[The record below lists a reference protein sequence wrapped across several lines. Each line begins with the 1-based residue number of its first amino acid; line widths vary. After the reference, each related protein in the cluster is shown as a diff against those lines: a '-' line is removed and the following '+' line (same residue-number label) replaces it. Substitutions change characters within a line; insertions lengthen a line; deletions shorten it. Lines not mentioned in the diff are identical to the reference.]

1 LALTSRDE
9 EERKGMTAPRYVA
22 RAAFA
27 AITLIATACSQA
39 ESPATSQAQ
48 APARKQPA
56 PSQDQPKVLEALRAQ
71 GLDHIKE
78 FPAGNGLRAFAGAVG
93 DQPMAIYVTP
103 DGNAIIGT
111 RVDVTGK
118 RIDDSTITDL
128 VMKPLGDSFMET
140 LSKAKW
146 IRDGKAD
153 APRIVYAF
161 SDPNCPY
168 CHAFWKA
175 ARPWVDAG
183 KVQVRYLL
191 VGVIRE
197 DSPNK
202 AAAIM
207 GAADPD
213 AALVKNETTYEKGGV
228 TALKTIPEAIQ
239 SQLDD
244 NQMLMLKMGFEGTPG
259 ILMKG
264 DDGKLVKLSGL
275 PRDGSLEKYFGPL

>member
-1 LALTSRDE
+1 
-9 EERKGMTAPRYVA
+9 MTAPRYLS
-22 RAAFA
+22 RATFA
-27 AITLIATACSQA
+27 AMALLGVACSQA
-39 ESPATSQAQ
+39 ESPATAQ
-48 APARKQPA
+48 APAPTAAKKPQA
-56 PSQDQPKVLEALRAQ
+56 PGQDQPKVLDALRAQ
-71 GLDHIKE
+71 GLDHLLE
-78 FPAGNGLRAFAGAVG
+78 FPAGNGMRGFAGAV
-93 DQPMAIYVTP
+93 DDEPMAVYVLP

-111 RVDVTGK
+111 RVDATGK
-118 RIDDSTITDL
+118 RIDDATVSNL
-128 VMKPLGDSFMET
+128 VMKPMTDGYMQK

-168 CHAFWKA
+168 CHAFWEA

-183 KVQVRYLL
+183 KIQVRYIL

-213 AALVKNETTYEKGGV
+213 AALVKNETSYEKGGV
-228 TALKTIPEAIQ
+228 TPLKTIPKALQ
-239 SQLDD
+239 DQLNE
-244 NQMLMLKMGFEGTPG
+244 NQMLMLTLGFQGTPG
-259 ILMKG
+259 IIMTG

-275 PRDGSLEKYFGPL
+275 PRDGSLEKLFGPK